1 MARAVQLRRPEALV
15 WVGGSNDQ
23 KPVLEIA
30 RMRSYAWVGV
40 ILLMAG
46 ACGGAPTEDDTELP
60 AATVEAREG
69 QTFRLSPGAMARV
82 GRDGLLIS
90 FRSVTA
96 DSRCAVDVV
105 CVWEGDATAR
115 VDVTVGRM
123 AWTPF
128 DLHTS
133 LEPRAFQFRE
143 RTVTLVAVE
152 PSPRSDER
160 IDPAHYIITLR
171 VD

>member
-1 MARAVQLRRPEALV
+1 M
-15 WVGGSNDQ
+15 
-23 KPVLEIA
+23 A

-40 ILLMAG
+40 ILLFAG
-46 ACGGAPTEDDTELP
+46 ACSGAPTEDDTELP
-60 AATVEAREG
+60 AATVEARDG
-69 QTFRLSPGAMARV
+69 QTFRLSPGGMARV

-90 FRSVTA
+90 FRGVTA
-96 DSRCAVDVV
+96 DSRCASDVV
-105 CVWEGDATAR
+105 CVWEGDASAR
-115 VDVTVGRM
+115 VHVAIGRM

-133 LEPRAFQFRE
+133 LEPRAVQFQG
-143 RTVTLVAVE
+143 RTITLVAVE
-152 PSPRSDER
+152 PQPRSDER